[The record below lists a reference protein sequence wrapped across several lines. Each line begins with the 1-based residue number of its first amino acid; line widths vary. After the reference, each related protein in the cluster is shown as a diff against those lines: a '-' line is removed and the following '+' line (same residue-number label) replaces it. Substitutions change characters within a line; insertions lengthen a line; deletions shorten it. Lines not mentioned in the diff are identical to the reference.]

1 MNVISGSKKSW
12 EKRPI
17 FGPFLPNIIIFG
29 QKSQFSDG
37 CLTTSTPQKLKKN
50 ALFCVKTIGNHFFL
64 ATEKR
69 TKNAISITSV
79 NNRNAQSVKYPK
91 HALEGAYNLKAVVTA
106 SNCL

>member
-12 EKRPI
+12 KKRPI
-17 FGPFLPNIIIFG
+17 FGLFLPNIIIFG

-37 CLTTSTPQKLKKN
+37 CLATSTPQKLKKN

-69 TKNAISITSV
+69 TKNATSITSV
-79 NNRNAQSVKYPK
+79 NNRNVLSVKYPK
-91 HALEGAYNLKAVVTA
+91 HALEGAYNLKQWLKKVIA
-106 SNCL
+106 L

>member
-17 FGPFLPNIIIFG
+17 FGLFLPNIITFG
-29 QKSQFSDG
+29 QKSQFSGG
-37 CLTTSTPQKLKKN
+37 CLATSTPQKLKKN
-50 ALFCVKTIGNHFFL
+50 ALFCVKTIGNHFFW

-79 NNRNAQSVKYPK
+79 NNRNVLSVKYPK
-91 HALEGAYNLKAVVTA
+91 LSLEDAYNLKAVVEE